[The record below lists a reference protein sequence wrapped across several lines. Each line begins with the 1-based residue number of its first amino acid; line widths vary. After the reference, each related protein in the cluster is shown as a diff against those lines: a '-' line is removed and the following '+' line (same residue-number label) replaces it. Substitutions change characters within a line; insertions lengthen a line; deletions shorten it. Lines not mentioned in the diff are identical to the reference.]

1 MRWGLKP
8 FKNLLL
14 MVSQAFL
21 RRKFELKLCGFYGYH
36 KRIHNSARGRLR
48 SAFGA
53 VVPIAA
59 NRGYNRFICNGLTA
73 ARILRFACHGAP
85 ALAEES
91 VVWIE
96 QKDQRG

>member
-59 NRGYNRFICNGLTA
+59 NRGCNRFICNGLTA
-73 ARILRFACHGAP
+73 ARILRFACYGAP